1 MIKKYIFNGIEYTSE
16 YSVRQAIFE
25 KDRIAFGKP
34 TTAEEWLELGVKYLE
49 EEVLI
54 PLDILKTQKLNQIKQ
69 AFLRW
74 RESEA
79 TLISSLGFKIDSNE
93 RANTDIGGLLV
104 VYEDNQDAQITFR
117 DADNQFHTL
126 TYAQL
131 KTLQKEVVENGNY
144 AYAQKWEYET
154 QVELSSARE
163 ELDVIMIKF
172 VGKDFS
178 VGM

>member
-1 MIKKYIFNGIEYTSE
+1 M
-16 YSVRQAIFE
+16 
-25 KDRIAFGKP
+25 
-34 TTAEEWLELGVKYLE
+34 GVKYLE